1 MLALQGYYENGRVE
15 LIGEAPERGKVFVI
29 FTENVSINK
38 VNKVDKA
45 DKKLFDKFSGSVT
58 RIIDEKS
65 ELAEGLSE
73 KVCTY

>member
-38 VNKVDKA
+38 VDKA
-45 DKKLFDKFSGSVT
+45 DKKLFDKFSGNVT

-65 ELAEGLSE
+65 ELA
-73 KVCTY
+73 